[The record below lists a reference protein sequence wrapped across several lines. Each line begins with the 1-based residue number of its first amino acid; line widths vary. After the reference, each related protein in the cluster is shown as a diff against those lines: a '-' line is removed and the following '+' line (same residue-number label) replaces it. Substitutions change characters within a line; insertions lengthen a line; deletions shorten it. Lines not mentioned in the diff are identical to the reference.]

1 MSKFLVTL
9 GASTGP
15 GGIVQCS
22 AVTATINKKPIA
34 VVGDI
39 ATHPYGPD
47 TLTEGIP
54 TILLNGK
61 PVVFSTAK
69 TSKGGTIVPNTTVK
83 ISSPTFES
91 YTGIVHSPRIQ
102 SNLCFDEP
110 ISGEKKEKELK
121 KQIKEK
127 EKEEPVKS
135 EDITLESDFAWKQLI
150 DLAESDGKW
159 IFKFRMAN
167 IFGKDVSQDAVDKLF
182 DACMDR
188 SLSNPEIQVCEN
200 RIYGLQAAY
209 NQKTNKIYVSR
220 QTVEEAIENNEARH
234 KLMVAL
240 VEEFGHHIDWLF
252 RCRYDKNANK
262 DAEGDEGARFAYQGM
277 YRVLYMDFHKLQS
290 VPFANAQT
298 SKGIFALE
306 WDITEVYHALEKYTK
321 NRQYGTNDRV
331 GDYEGFKVEDLTYQK
346 GFGHE
351 NIQRNAIARSG
362 IKELEEEK
370 NSQYLYR
377 GNWLKDYAQLIAP
390 FLFDPSAVLGGINKI
405 PDYCY
410 CNSPSDRTELKQLL
424 EDAVRILAI
433 QKFYTKERKIIARKA
448 YYENPTKWRLVVDDK
463 RDGLI
468 PGFEKII
475 GVSVPF
481 DHCDN
486 PKGLFTSKALEDMGF
501 NGKITDKEISIN
513 KEKGI
518 KQYLRSNCH
527 DSEKS
532 TWGTKVVYDQLLQQL
547 KGMNFTSPEQ
557 LVRLG
562 GVLHTIQDF
571 YAHSN
576 YAEVNLV
583 KVYFDKVVTW
593 CAESDRLRD
602 YSKKRIDY
610 YHIDKDMVFDA
621 VEVRRIISRKDDI
634 LVADGNKMK
643 WKNSGNS
650 FYKKALYTPVVTG
663 TYDLEDMMA
672 TALLMLA
679 NKTFSLELTPPKKNM
694 EAGMLCSNDIILL
707 LLCRYFDKKRIC
719 NKIVTEDCLNKFFD
733 IRDKWIEAKK
743 YIDKLLPDFIKGA
756 IEEIEEYVI
765 RNIEQHIQIYKNIA
779 KHYMCKILADFIKE
793 YQLTLKRQLKDIAN
807 SINGMYPHGDNPSHT
822 MLAKD
827 EASHPVNELAGK
839 MAIDSTISILKAL
852 HKKDSIENTLG
863 DIIVHPLLTGR
874 FDEETK
880 QWAEK
885 NPTSVLRC
893 CVYSATLE
901 AIRRGIILAKS
912 GKDHVNRLYRDSDAI
927 GTNRAARSSSEQDAI
942 IQEKDL
948 NAIGTSQ
955 KELCSL
961 FREALGSYNKYME
974 LDAQT
979 FVEFLSLQYPEIK
992 RNDPLAEVLKKIW
1005 RDISG
1010 KAAYRVK
1017 TNIECSFDFIEE
1029 AYNQARY
1036 KLMSLHSFE
1045 TTSK

>member
-15 GGIVQCS
+15 GSIVQCS

-69 TSKGGTIVPNTTVK
+69 TSKGGTVVPNTTVK

-91 YTGIVHSPRIQ
+91 YTGIVHSPRIK
-102 SNLCFDEP
+102 SNLCFDVP
-110 ISGEKKEKELK
+110 IFGEKKEKELK

-209 NQKTNKIYVSR
+209 NQKNNKIYVSR
-220 QTVEEAIENNEARH
+220 QTVKEAIENNEARH

-240 VEEFGHHIDWLF
+240 VEEFGHHIDWLL
-252 RCRYDKNANK
+252 RCIYDKNVNK

-298 SKGIFALE
+298 PKGAFALE
-306 WDITEVYHALEKYTK
+306 WDITEAYHALEKYTK

-331 GDYEGFKVEDLTYQK
+331 GDYEGFKVEDLTYQG

-351 NIQRNAIARSG
+351 NIQENAIDRSG
-362 IKELEEEK
+362 IKELKRKE
-370 NSQYLYR
+370 NRQYLYR

-475 GVSVPF
+475 GVSVPY
-481 DHCDN
+481 DHCDTDTDY
-486 PKGLFTSKALEDMGF
+486 LFK
-501 NGKITDKEISIN
+501 
-513 KEKGI
+513 
-518 KQYLRSNCH
+518 
-527 DSEKS
+527 
-532 TWGTKVVYDQLLQQL
+532 
-547 KGMNFTSPEQ
+547 P
-557 LVRLG
+557 
-562 GVLHTIQDF
+562 
-571 YAHSN
+571 
-576 YAEVNLV
+576 
-583 KVYFDKVVTW
+583 
-593 CAESDRLRD
+593 RD
-602 YSKKRIDY
+602 
-610 YHIDKDMVFDA
+610 
-621 VEVRRIISRKDDI
+621 
-634 LVADGNKMK
+634 
-643 WKNSGNS
+643 
-650 FYKKALYTPVVTG
+650 
-663 TYDLEDMMA
+663 
-672 TALLMLA
+672 
-679 NKTFSLELTPPKKNM
+679 
-694 EAGMLCSNDIILL
+694 
-707 LLCRYFDKKRIC
+707 
-719 NKIVTEDCLNKFFD
+719 
-733 IRDKWIEAKK
+733 
-743 YIDKLLPDFIKGA
+743 
-756 IEEIEEYVI
+756 
-765 RNIEQHIQIYKNIA
+765 
-779 KHYMCKILADFIKE
+779 
-793 YQLTLKRQLKDIAN
+793 
-807 SINGMYPHGDNPSHT
+807 
-822 MLAKD
+822 
-827 EASHPVNELAGK
+827 
-839 MAIDSTISILKAL
+839 
-852 HKKDSIENTLG
+852 
-863 DIIVHPLLTGR
+863 
-874 FDEETK
+874 
-880 QWAEK
+880 
-885 NPTSVLRC
+885 
-893 CVYSATLE
+893 
-901 AIRRGIILAKS
+901 
-912 GKDHVNRLYRDSDAI
+912 
-927 GTNRAARSSSEQDAI
+927 
-942 IQEKDL
+942 
-948 NAIGTSQ
+948 
-955 KELCSL
+955 
-961 FREALGSYNKYME
+961 
-974 LDAQT
+974 
-979 FVEFLSLQYPEIK
+979 
-992 RNDPLAEVLKKIW
+992 
-1005 RDISG
+1005 
-1010 KAAYRVK
+1010 
-1017 TNIECSFDFIEE
+1017 
-1029 AYNQARY
+1029 
-1036 KLMSLHSFE
+1036 
-1045 TTSK
+1045 